1 MYRMYRD
8 VALNRLVDLMHE
20 HRDKPAS
27 TVVEIWQGEL
37 LAYEDQRLEAHRAA
51 LEAKPPRY
59 GLTYGERFTY
69 SDAGGGE
76 VSEYRPVR
84 VVYFNE
90 KTIPEVAKKNRLS
103 VKAVNKLI
111 KGEIFE
117 YEGWRGLVARGLSN
131 SPFIPTHTEKLALRE
146 QLVREDVEIQK
157 HTARHKPYVAAQPP
171 EIEDYTK

>member
-59 GLTYGERFTY
+59 GLTYGERFVYT
-69 SDAGGGE
+69 DAGGVDVG
-76 VSEYRPVR
+76 EYRPVR
-84 VVYFNE
+84 AVYFTE
-90 KTIPEVAKKNRLS
+90 DKIPEVAKKNGLS
-103 VKAVNKLI
+103 VKKIDQLI
-111 KGEIFE
+111 RGEIFE
-117 YEGWRGLVARGLSN
+117 HEGWRGLHERGLSN
-131 SPFIPTHTEKLALRE
+131 GAFIPRNTERAAMHE
-146 QLVREDVEIQK
+146 QIKREDVEIQRHVAK
-157 HTARHKPYVAAQPP
+157 HKPYKAAQPP
-171 EIEDYTK
+171 KVEVYE